1 MNADVLSVS
10 DFLISMPENHDLI
23 RLKSRYETETKRYRM
38 SIKAADDKEQ
48 DGQQSMFDH
57 RWDIRY
63 RQSKRYRG
71 LPLPCRQGMM
81 QGVPLFLN

>member
-10 DFLISMPENHDLI
+10 GFLIPMPENHDLT
-23 RLKSRYETETKRYRM
+23 RLKSHYETETKRYRL
-38 SIKAADDKEQ
+38 SIKATDDK
-48 DGQQSMFDH
+48 GQNGRQPMFDH

-71 LPLPCRQGMM
+71 LPLPC
-81 QGVPLFLN
+81 